1 MQRDV
6 SVAVGH
12 DGVVMIAVWSSLA
25 PLAIGSMLVPIQI
38 IVTILLLR
46 SASGRITAVM
56 WVLGMTIVRLLQ
68 GAVFGMALSSGDSG
82 ANDSGSS
89 SPAFVSG
96 ILLAVA
102 LLLLAT
108 GVKQILTEED
118 PDAPPPKWLTA
129 TATMTPLKALLFG
142 AGVLL
147 IAPKFWVFTLGAI
160 SVIGEADLGRSDSIV
175 TYLLFVLAASVLNV
189 GIVLVAYVA
198 PRRSAT
204 WLDAMSAW
212 LTRHN
217 RAIVIVVSLVF
228 GTLFLIKALGDLGI
242 I

>member
-1 MQRDV
+1 
-6 SVAVGH
+6 
-12 DGVVMIAVWSSLA
+12 MIAVWSSLA
-25 PLAIGSMLVPIQI
+25 PLALGSALVPVQI

-56 WVLGMTIVRLLQ
+56 WVLGMTLVRLLQ
-68 GAVFGMALSSGDSG
+68 GGIFGLALSSGDAGS
-82 ANDSGSS
+82 NETGSS

-108 GVKQILTEED
+108 GIRGILDEED

-129 TATMTPLKALLFG
+129 TATMTPIKAFLFG
-142 AGVLL
+142 AGMLL

-160 SVIGEADLGRSDSIV
+160 SVIGEADLGRADAIV
-175 TYLLFVLAASVLNV
+175 TYVLFVLAASALNL
-189 GIVLVAYVA
+189 GIVLVAFVL
-198 PRRSAT
+198 PQRSTA
-204 WLDAMSAW
+204 WLDAASGW

-217 RAIVIVVSLVF
+217 RTIVIVVSLLF
-228 GTLFLIKALGDLGI
+228 GTLFLVKALGDLGI

>member
-1 MQRDV
+1 
-6 SVAVGH
+6 
-12 DGVVMIAVWSSLA
+12 MIAVWSSLA
-25 PLAIGSMLVPIQI
+25 PLAVGSALVPIQI

-56 WVLGMTIVRLLQ
+56 WVLGMTVVRLLQ
-68 GAVFGMALSSGDSG
+68 GAIVGIALSSGDAGS
-82 ANDSGSS
+82 NETGSS

-108 GVKQILTEED
+108 GVRGILNEED

-129 TATMTPLKALLFG
+129 TATMTPLKAFLFG
-142 AGVLL
+142 AGMLL

-175 TYLLFVLAASVLNV
+175 TYLLFVLAASALNV
-189 GIVLVAYVA
+189 SIVLVAFVA
-198 PRRSAT
+198 PRRSAA
-204 WLDAMSAW
+204 WLDATSAW

-217 RAIVIVVSLVF
+217 RSIVIVVSLLF
-228 GTLFLIKALGDLGI
+228 GTLFLVKALRDLGI
-242 I
+242 V

>member
-1 MQRDV
+1 
-6 SVAVGH
+6 
-12 DGVVMIAVWSSLA
+12 MIAVWSSLA
-25 PLAIGSMLVPIQI
+25 PLAVGSALVPIQI

-46 SASGRITAVM
+46 SASGRLTAVA
-56 WVLGMTIVRLLQ
+56 WVAGMTLVRLLQ
-68 GAVFGMALSSGDSG
+68 GAIFGLALSSGDAGS
-82 ANDSGSS
+82 NETGSS

-108 GVKQILTEED
+108 GVKQILQEDD

-129 TATMTPLKALLFG
+129 TATMTPVKAFLFG

-175 TYLLFVLAASVLNV
+175 TYLLFVLVASALNV
-189 GIVLVAYVA
+189 TIVLVAFLV
-198 PRRSAT
+198 PTRSAA
-204 WLDAMSAW
+204 WLDGASGW

-217 RAIVIVVSLVF
+217 RMIVTVVSLVF
-228 GTLFLIKALGDLGI
+228 GTWFLIKALKDLGI
-242 I
+242 L